1 MPETLTGLWKQRLR
15 WATGGAQAI
24 IKYRGIWGKWT
35 ERRMWPVYVEYG
47 LSLAWAY
54 MMLVTFITFLIGLVI
69 PLPPEL
75 AVRTLLPGWTGLLI
89 AATALLQ
96 SSVAMLLDARYDHR
110 LWRNYFYMIW
120 YPFAYWL
127 INMMTA
133 VVAFPKA
140 LLRKKEQRGLWLSPD
155 RGLR

>member
-1 MPETLTGLWKQRLR
+1 
-15 WATGGAQAI
+15 
-24 IKYRGIWGKWT
+24 
-35 ERRMWPVYVEYG
+35 
-47 LSLAWAY
+47 
-54 MMLVTFITFLIGLVI
+54 
-69 PLPPEL
+69 
-75 AVRTLLPGWTGLLI
+75 
-89 AATALLQ
+89 
-96 SSVAMLLDARYDHR
+96 MLLDARYDHR